1 MQPSVITVVTFE
13 DYLILSDS
21 KPIVVTIA
29 ARVWPQSSG
38 HTDLPW
44 PLPSSALTA
53 AVPLIRPTIPENNG
67 GN

>member
-21 KPIVVTIA
+21 KPIVVTIEPA
-29 ARVWPQSSG
+29 CGPGVSG

-53 AVPLIRPTIPENNG
+53 AVPLIRPTVPENNG